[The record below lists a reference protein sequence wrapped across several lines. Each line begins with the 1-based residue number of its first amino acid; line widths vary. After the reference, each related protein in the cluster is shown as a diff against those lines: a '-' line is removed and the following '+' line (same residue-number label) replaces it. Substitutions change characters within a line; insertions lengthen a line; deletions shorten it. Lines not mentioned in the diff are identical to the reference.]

1 MIFNLYKERII
12 NAGSS
17 IFLPLESEPI
27 KDNDDEQ
34 RHFGGVRFL
43 RQELLEHS
51 GCARRSDGSN
61 AV

>member
-1 MIFNLYKERII
+1 ML
-12 NAGSS
+12 AVG
-17 IFLPLESEPI
+17 FLPLESEPI

-61 AV
+61 GF